1 MEGIIFGTRIE
12 ELEVSNALTEKRI
25 EENFLCRVTFTVFSM
40 LLIEIIIL
48 NLYLL
53 LNCLGKS

>member
-1 MEGIIFGTRIE
+1 MELFFGTRIE

-48 NLYLL
+48 NLFVIES
-53 LNCLGKS
+53 LGKF